1 MRVASLVPAATEI
14 LGFLGVEPV
23 GVSHCCAWPAP
34 LPEEAARV

>member
-14 LGFLGVEPV
+14 LGFPLLRLAG
-23 GVSHCCAWPAP
+23 P